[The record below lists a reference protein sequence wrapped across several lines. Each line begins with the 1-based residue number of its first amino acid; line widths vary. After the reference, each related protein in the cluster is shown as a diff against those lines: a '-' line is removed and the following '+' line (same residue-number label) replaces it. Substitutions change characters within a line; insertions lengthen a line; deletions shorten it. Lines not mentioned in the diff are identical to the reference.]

1 MLTWLKEKKQRWLR
15 PRTEETWVK
24 NSLFAYARI
33 FFCQCASYHI
43 IIWYFGGGDHLPS
56 DLNNKWHN
64 FPIFSAR
71 RKPQCSEYQDDS
83 EEESSSEHHIC
94 LRIVAPRLGVVLK
107 LQVSYFDTGLQVK
120 EKALKKLES
129 MHSPS
134 RSSTSFNSDI
144 NSYRLVRSSTKV
156 AFKDIHSI
164 LNNHVQNG
172 EEFLLITKR
181 PDGNLRHV
189 MSVQH
194 SHGPTEKEILS
205 RTRHLPLI
213 RSSLSAGLNLSM
225 DSAFFQSDLQHDL
238 RKILSEIAKYSAY
251 ILGTLPFAEKLIK
264 YYKQKILMSLN
275 NHHDIVRLL
284 IDMGFSRKNVLRAL
298 KLQGNNYSM
307 ALDWLVENVE
317 KEEVVAEEEEGQS
330 TTNNSLELSSESIED
345 VVADYTN
352 KKFYSRTFPSTN
364 SIFFSKHKAIVSS
377 LTFINLCCLGGGV
390 KGSKF
395 YYTLQIIYR
404 IE

>member
-1 MLTWLKEKKQRWLR
+1 
-15 PRTEETWVK
+15 
-24 NSLFAYARI
+24 
-33 FFCQCASYHI
+33 
-43 IIWYFGGGDHLPS
+43 
-56 DLNNKWHN
+56 
-64 FPIFSAR
+64 
-71 RKPQCSEYQDDS
+71 
-83 EEESSSEHHIC
+83 
-94 LRIVAPRLGVVLK
+94 VLK

-134 RSSTSFNSDI
+134 RTSIPFNSDK

-164 LNNHVQNG
+164 LNSHVQSG
-172 EEFLLITKR
+172 EEFLLISKR

-213 RSSLSAGLNLSM
+213 RSSVSAGLNLSM

-298 KLQGNNYSM
+298 KLQGNNYSL

-317 KEEVVAEEEEGQS
+317 KEDVVAEED
-330 TTNNSLELSSESIED
+330 SLEQSSESIED
-345 VVADYTN
+345 VAAEYTN
-352 KKFYSRTFPSTN
+352 KKFYSRAFPSTN
-364 SIFFSKHKAIVSS
+364 SIFFSKHKAIVSR
-377 LTFINLCCLGGGV
+377 LTFLNPCLAVGV
-390 KGSKF
+390 KG
-395 YYTLQIIYR
+395 
-404 IE
+404 